1 MFQKY
6 IKDEN
11 INIEEILNKILEY
24 LKDLLKK
31 NIYNSSFVL
40 KINNDIKIVN
50 EAIKYKKANMQDK
63 IILDTMFLKIA
74 RGY

>member
-31 NIYNSSFVL
+31 NISNSSFVL